1 MYIALKSSLFIITI
15 FVIASCSS
23 NDVYFEYKSLKG
35 SGWNKSSVI
44 AFDFEIKDIQASYN
58 VYVNVR
64 NNGDYPYQNLWLFVH
79 KTLPDSLLKKDT
91 INFYLANDRGKWLGS
106 GIGSVFDM
114 PVLYQQ
120 NIKFTQ
126 KGKYTYKII
135 QAMRDTVLIGI
146 NDIGLRVEKMK

>member
-1 MYIALKSSLFIITI
+1 MFKALKSGI
-15 FVIASCSS
+15 FVLAIVVIASCSG
-23 NDVYFEYKSLKG
+23 NDVYFEYKSIVG
-35 SGWNKSSVI
+35 SGWNKDSVV
-44 AFDFEIKDIQASYN
+44 AFDFEIKDIQSSYN

-64 NNGDYPYQNLWLFVH
+64 NNGEYPYQNLWLFVH

-120 NIKFTQ
+120 NIKFA
-126 KGKYTYKII
+126 KAGKYSYKII
-135 QAMRDTVLIGI
+135 QAMRDTVLTGI
-146 NDIGLRVEKMK
+146 SDVGLRVEKIK